1 MYFDTILWFSL
12 AIFAVGLLYRTSQW
26 FITSSSEASPI
37 YSSSQKVSAVARGIL
52 QTLCSA
58 KILTL
63 IKILFL
69 DILLQRP
76 LFKAGKL
83 RWFMHELI
91 FLGFILLTLMH
102 AMAPLITENLFPGY
116 VSTLNP
122 YLLLRDFL
130 GIMVLGGV
138 CIAVYRRFIVKE
150 HLLASN
156 KHDILALVLLGT
168 IIISGIMLEGMKM
181 ASYNEFTNMVTE
193 YSALDPEEDKQEL
206 TALTAYWVQNFA
218 LVAPVAPTLSAE
230 GIAQGKTTH
239 EEYCASCHVSNKWGF
254 AGYATA
260 KIIAPAAIFLDRAGT
275 VNFLWYVHILACF
288 LGLATLPFTKFFHII
303 TTPLS
308 LLTNGVMDENSRPE
322 AVAVRQAMEPSACTH
337 CSVCSQVCSAMI
349 SARVL
354 DNPLILPGEKMQ
366 LLKAVAEGK
375 TISPEEKRALTE
387 GVFICTSCNRCFDV
401 CPSGINLQKLWL
413 TVRKQLLAQKTDLP
427 VLLSP
432 LSYAPAL
439 QQDPEWTRQ
448 SQKAVSRTFAHVQG
462 DFAQLMLPD
471 EPLLLQEQANKDAA
485 QLSRNKTFSYCFVC
499 QNCTTVCPVVAR
511 YENPE
516 KELGMLP
523 HQIMCSLGLG
533 LTEMCSKSK
542 MIWECSTCY
551 QCQEHCPQNVRI
563 VDLFY
568 RLKHVAYQ
576 NATSTE
582 KATQI
587 NMT

>member
-1 MYFDTILWFSL
+1 MYFRILIWISIALLIAGLFYKISRWFCVPS
-12 AIFAVGLLYRTSQW
+12 AHASPTFSSRQKITAVVRGLL
-26 FITSSSEASPI
+26 
-37 YSSSQKVSAVARGIL
+37 
-52 QTLCSA
+52 QTFCSA
-58 KILTL
+58 KILL
-63 IKILFL
+63 LGKALLL

-91 FLGFILLTLMH
+91 FLGFVLLTLMH
-102 AMAPLITENLFPGY
+102 AMAPVVTEKIFPAY
-116 VSTLNP
+116 TSTLNP
-122 YLLLRDFL
+122 YLLLRDLL
-130 GIMVLGGV
+130 GIMVLSGV
-138 CIAVYRRFIVKE
+138 GIAVYRRFIIKE

-156 KHDILALVLLGT
+156 KQDILALVLLGT
-168 IIISGIMLEGMKM
+168 IIVSGIMLEGMKM
-181 ASYNEFTNMVTE
+181 ASYTKFMHMVTE
-193 YSALDPEEDKQEL
+193 YSALDPEEDSQEL
-206 TALTAYWVQNFA
+206 TALTAYWVKDFA
-218 LVAPVAPTLSAE
+218 LVSPVIPTISAKRL
-230 GIAQGKTTH
+230 ALGKTSH

-260 KIIAPAAIFLDRAGT
+260 KIIAPAATFLDRAGT
-275 VNFLWYVHILACF
+275 VHVLWYVHILACF

-308 LLTNGVMDENSRPE
+308 LLANAVMDEKSQPE
-322 AVAVRQAMEPSACTH
+322 TVAVRQAMEPAACTH
-337 CSVCSQVCSAMI
+337 CSVCSQVCSAMM

-354 DNPLILPGEKMQ
+354 NNPLILPGEKMQ
-366 LLKAVAEGK
+366 LLKAVAENK
-375 TISPEEKRALTE
+375 AISPEEKRALMD
-387 GVFICTSCNRCFDV
+387 GVFICTSCNRCFAV
-401 CPSGINLQKLWL
+401 CPSGINLKELWM
-413 TVRKQLLAQKTDLP
+413 TVRKRLLDTETDLP

-448 SQKAVSRTFAHVQG
+448 SQASVSRTFARVQG
-462 DFAQLMLPD
+462 NFAQLMRPD
-471 EPLLLQEQANKDAA
+471 VPLLLQEQENKDAA

-499 QNCTTVCPVVAR
+499 QNCTTICPVVAR
-511 YENPE
+511 YEHPE

-568 RLKHVAYQ
+568 RLKHAAYE
-576 NATSTE
+576 NTTTPGE
-582 KATQI
+582 KPKI